1 MHCALR
7 HLLAL
12 ETNLC
17 GRRGKM
23 RFSSMLA
30 AVLAIALIIIS
41 GPSALALPTAQALYT
56 ETYSEGVWRYE
67 YTLYNEAETT
77 AGFDIFEF
85 FLLVDSANTLKA
97 VNTPAGWEYR
107 GWPAIDEPSLDNGAY
122 FEWVSLSA
130 DTDVSPG
137 EFLGGFSISS
147 AFRLG
152 DLYCEAQFWNLDG
165 DPLSWKGQT
174 APVSPVPEPSS
185 LLLLSFGLV
194 SLALLSRFVPI
205 PSGKR

>member
-1 MHCALR
+1 
-7 HLLAL
+7 
-12 ETNLC
+12 
-17 GRRGKM
+17 M

-41 GPSALALPTAQALYT
+41 GPSAIALPTAQALYT

-77 AGFDIFEF
+77 VGFDIFEF
-85 FLLVDSANTLKA
+85 FLLVDSTNTLKA
-97 VNTPAGWEYR
+97 VNTPAGWEYL
-107 GWPAIDEPSLDNGAY
+107 GWLSIDEPSLDNGAY
-122 FEWVSLSA
+122 FQWVSLSS
-130 DTDVSPG
+130 DTDISPG

-152 DLYCEAQFWNLDG
+152 DLSCEAQFWNPGG

-174 APVSPVPEPSS
+174 VLLTSVPEPGSV
-185 LLLLSFGLV
+185 LLLAVGFV
-194 SLALLSRFVPI
+194 SLAVWRRFVPI
-205 PSGKR
+205 PSGKS